1 MARTTNDIKARI
13 HGGAVFDRPPGDPR
27 STGPRSDP
35 WLNPQPLSVMEVA
48 EMNNRFASFAG
59 NGYWN
64 DPDMLVTGNQ
74 GLTQDEQKAHFALW
88 CVMSSPLILGN
99 DPRVM
104 TTEEKDIIL
113 NREAI
118 AINQDPT
125 EQGRRIK
132 SVGDVEVW
140 TKKLKANRIG
150 VLLLNRNATQ
160 VKPITVAWSDIG
172 IGGKVQVTDVYT
184 SKELGVFETSLTL
197 DTRPHAGWF
206 LLLSVNSAQ

>member
-1 MARTTNDIKARI
+1 
-13 HGGAVFDRPPGDPR
+13 
-27 STGPRSDP
+27 
-35 WLNPQPLSVMEVA
+35 MEVA

-88 CVMSSPLILGN
+88 CVMSSPLMLGN

-118 AINQDPT
+118 AINQDST

-160 VKPITVAWSDIG
+160 VQPITVAWSDIG
-172 IGGKVQVTDVYT
+172 LSGKVQVTDVYT